1 MGSSLS
7 WQTDTQLHDSVQ
19 RQLEWDPQVESH
31 DVAVIASEGVITLTG
46 FVHSYAAKLAAER
59 SVKRVQGVR
68 GVANEIQVAPLTQ
81 RTDTDIAR
89 GAVHALRA
97 HASVPMGVKVTARN
111 GYLTLEGRVSWMFEK
126 EAAADAVAH
135 LDGVKGV
142 SNQIAVKPSVAVAEV
157 KADIDAAI
165 HRCADVDAEH
175 VRVSVDGSVVTLS
188 GEVSSWHE
196 RQEAERVAW
205 SAPGISH
212 VENLIVV
219 ASSAATGGNPWSLR

>member
-19 RQLEWDPQVESH
+19 RQLEWDPQIEAH
-31 DVAVIASEGVITLTG
+31 DIAVIASEGVITLTG

-68 GVANEIQVAPLTQ
+68 GVANEIQVAPLTE

-97 HASVPMGVKVTARN
+97 HTNVPIGVKVTARS
-111 GYLTLEGRVSWMFEK
+111 GYLTLEGQVEWMFEK

-142 SNQIAVKPSVAVAEV
+142 SNEISVKPAVAVDAV
-157 KADIDAAI
+157 KADIDAAL
-165 HRCADVDAEH
+165 HRCADVDARH
-175 VRVSVDGSVVTLS
+175 VLVSVDGPIVTLS
-188 GEVSSWHE
+188 GEVSSWHG
-196 RQEAERVAW
+196 RQEAERAVW
-205 SAPGISH
+205 SAPGVTR
-212 VENLIVV
+212 VENLIAVGP
-219 ASSAATGGNPWSLR
+219 SSAKGENSWSLR

>member
-19 RQLEWDPQVESH
+19 RQLDWDPQIEAG
-31 DVAVIASEGVITLTG
+31 DLAVIASEGVITLTG

-59 SVKRVQGVR
+59 SIKRVQGVR
-68 GVANEIQVAPLTQ
+68 GVANEIQVAPLTE

-97 HASVPMGVKVTARN
+97 HTNVPIGVKVTARS
-111 GYLTLEGRVSWMFEK
+111 GYLTLEGQVEWMFEK

-142 SNQIAVKPSVAVAEV
+142 SNEISVKPAVAVDAV
-157 KADIDAAI
+157 KADIDAAL
-165 HRCADVDAEH
+165 HRCADVDARH
-175 VRVSVDGSVVTLS
+175 VLVSVDGPIVTLS
-188 GEVSSWHE
+188 GEVSSWHG
-196 RQEAERVAW
+196 RQEAERAVW
-205 SAPGISH
+205 SAPGVTR
-212 VENLIVV
+212 VENLIAVGP
-219 ASSAATGGNPWSLR
+219 SSAKGENSWSLR